1 MVFPVLVDKLVID
14 QIGNTPQL
22 RLNGLNGSNSAIY
35 AKLEWRNPFGS
46 VKDRAALYMIRSAE
60 KAGLLKADM
69 VIIEPTSGNTGIA
82 LAAISNAL
90 GYKIQIVIPEG
101 VSSETKDILKSL
113 GAQTLET
120 EDDLCP
126 RVGTGTDQSIALA
139 EAIVRGNPKKYF
151 MPNQY
156 ENEAN
161 YLAHFEGTGP
171 EIWRD
176 TDGQITDF
184 VAGIGTGGTL
194 TGAGAFLKQKNSR
207 IRIHGVEPQKGHH
220 IQGLRNLQE
229 SSMPAILKRRF
240 ELIDTWDRV
249 SDAEAF
255 DAVRELA
262 AGERL
267 LVGPSSGAVHSVAKR
282 VAAENPGAKVV
293 AIFGDDG
300 RKFGSVYR
308 AHGIFSDSQF
318 SELSSRARF

>member
-1 MVFPVLVDKLVID
+1 MVFPVLVDKSVID

-22 RLNGLNGSNSAIY
+22 RLNHQNGSDSTIY

-46 VKDRAALYMIRSAE
+46 IKDRAALYMIRSAE
-60 KAGLLKADM
+60 REGLLRPDSI
-69 VIIEPTSGNTGIA
+69 IIEPTSGNTGIA
-82 LAAISNAL
+82 LAAISSVF
-90 GYKIQIVIPEG
+90 GYRIQIVIPEG
-101 VSSETKDILKSL
+101 VSQETKDILRSL
-113 GAQTLET
+113 GAQLLET

-161 YLAHFEGTGP
+161 YLAHFYGTGP

-176 TDGQITDF
+176 TGGKVTDF

-194 TGAGAFLKQKNSR
+194 TGVGAYLKQKNPE

-229 SSMPAILKRRF
+229 SSMPPLLKRRF
-240 ELIDTWDRV
+240 EIIDTWRRV
-249 SDAEAF
+249 SDKEAF
-255 DAVRELA
+255 DAVRQLA
-262 AGERL
+262 ETERL
-267 LVGPSSGAVHSVAKR
+267 LVGPSSGAVYSVAKR
-282 VAAENPGAKVV
+282 VAAENPGALVV

-300 RKFGSVYR
+300 RKFGSVFR
-308 AHGIFSDSQF
+308 AFNVFSSSEFD
-318 SELSSRARF
+318 ELSSKARF